1 MSKIT
6 KPDVSIQWASAGTI
20 NTPSDVKKQ
29 TGWVSEKPAY
39 EYMNW
44 LQNRQDT
51 SLAYL
56 FQMGIPEWDSATEYQ
71 YAAGY
76 ATYIQYNG
84 IVYKA
89 LQVSTNKNPASET
102 SYWVRAFDSYGSA
115 STVNTALNNH
125 IANYGLLANLVNS
138 AVARSNL
145 SVYSMAEVVAGF
157 APIAG
162 NSAQTFLVGSA
173 SSANHAVRKSQFDA
187 KTGQATETTAGIA
200 EVATNA
206 ETLAGSSDTV
216 TITPLKLQYMI
227 DNKGATT
234 SAKGTVELA
243 TNAETITGTDTGRA
257 VTPAGLQAKINT
269 VLQPVAMF
277 SATGGTKTADVLGNT
292 TISSHSVDIANNIV
306 YYTLA
311 FSGLPGSLTY
321 SGGSKNFVIVAS
333 GNVVPYA
340 FSSLVSTNSIVV
352 AGVYQN
358 NAFDAS
364 TFQIEGV
371 LYMEV

>member
-6 KPDVSIQWASAGTI
+6 KPDISIQWAQAGVI
-20 NTPSDVKKQ
+20 VAPSDAKKQ
-29 TGWVSEKPAY
+29 AGWVVEKPAY
-39 EYMNW
+39 DYMNW

-51 SLAYL
+51 GIAYL
-56 FQMGIPEWDSATEYQ
+56 YQMGIPEWDSATEYQ

-162 NSAQTFLVGSA
+162 NSAQTFLVGNA

-187 KTGQATETTAGIA
+187 KTGQATETVAGIA
-200 EVATNA
+200 EIATNA
-206 ETLAGSSDTV
+206 EALAGASDTV
-216 TITPLKLQYMI
+216 VLSPLKLQYVLN
-227 DNKGATT
+227 NKSATT
-234 SAKGTVELA
+234 TAKGVVELA
-243 TNAETITGTDTGRA
+243 TNAETITGTDTSRA
-257 VTPAGLQAKINT
+257 VTPSNVTGLFADSGRVSLGTNGYQKLPSGLIIQWGSGLLT
-269 VLQPVAMF
+269 
-277 SATGGTKTADVLGNT
+277 SGGTVSFPTAFPNACV
-292 TISSHSVDIANNIV
+292 SVQVTPD
-306 YYTLA
+306 
-311 FSGLPGSLTY
+311 S
-321 SGGSKNFVIVAS
+321 
-333 GNVVPYA
+333 
-340 FSSLVSTNSIVV
+340 
-352 AGVYQN
+352 N
-358 NAFDAS
+358 NAVSMELCSVRLLTQTTFTFDGA
-364 TFQIEGV
+364 V
-371 LYMEV
+371 LIGGGAVTTNLTAYWFAIGY

>member
-6 KPDVSIQWASAGTI
+6 KPDISIQWAQAGVI
-20 NTPSDVKKQ
+20 VAPSDAKKQ
-29 TGWVSEKPAY
+29 AGWVVEKPAY
-39 EYMNW
+39 DYMNW

-51 SLAYL
+51 GIAYL
-56 FQMGIPEWDSATEYQ
+56 YQMGIPEWDSATEYQ

-162 NSAQTFLVGSA
+162 NSSQTFLVGNA
-173 SSANHAVRKSQFDA
+173 SSANHAVCKSQLDA
-187 KTGQATETTAGIA
+187 KTGQATETVAGIA
-200 EVATNA
+200 EIATQAETNA
-206 ETLAGSSDTV
+206 GVSDVAVVTPKKLMASSYTPSGCVMAFAGTSAPTGWLECNGSAVSRTTYLALFSAISTAYGIGDGSSTFNLPDMRGEFLRGWDHGRGV
-216 TITPLKLQYMI
+216 DYGRSSGSSQADELKAHSHNLNMNAVYGAPPLGT
-227 DNKGATT
+227 KGVDGRDQANATSLFDPLYNYT
-234 SAKGTVELA
+234 S
-243 TNAETITGTDTGRA
+243 
-257 VTPAGLQAKINT
+257 
-269 VLQPVAMF
+269 
-277 SATGGTKTADVLGNT
+277 STGGTETRPRN
-292 TISSHSVDIANNIV
+292 
-306 YYTLA
+306 
-311 FSGLPGSLTY
+311 
-321 SGGSKNFVIVAS
+321 VAMM
-333 GNVVPYA
+333 Y
-340 FSSLVSTNSIVV
+340 I
-352 AGVYQN
+352 
-358 NAFDAS
+358 
-364 TFQIEGV
+364 IKI
-371 LYMEV
+371 

>member
-6 KPDVSIQWASAGTI
+6 KPDISIQWAQAGVI
-20 NTPSDVKKQ
+20 VTPSDTKKQ
-29 TGWVSEKPAY
+29 TGWVVEKPAY
-39 EYMNW
+39 DYMNW

-51 SLAYL
+51 AIAYTY
-56 FQMGIPEWDSATEYQ
+56 QMGIPEWDSATEYQ

-162 NSAQTFLVGSA
+162 NSAHTFLVGNA

-187 KTGQATETTAGIA
+187 KTGQATESTAGIA
-200 EVATNA
+200 EVATQA
-206 ETLAGSSDTV
+206 ETNAGASDTTFV
-216 TITPLKLQYMI
+216 TPKKLKDSSY
-227 DNKGATT
+227 
-234 SAKGTVELA
+234 
-243 TNAETITGTDTGRA
+243 
-257 VTPAGLQAKINT
+257 TPAGCVMHFA
-269 VLQPVAMF
+269 
-277 SATGGTKTADVLGNT
+277 GTAAPYGWLECNGS
-292 TISSHSVDIANNIV
+292 TISRTIYAALYSAIGTTYGIGDGSTTFNLPDLRGEFLRGWDHGRGVDSGRAQGSSQTEGVGSHGHTIRMGTDVNTPVPVNTANAV
-306 YYTLA
+306 ST
-311 FSGLPGSLTY
+311 SLTA
-321 SGGSKNFVIVAS
+321 VAS
-333 GNVVPYA
+333 GLTG
-340 FSSLVSTNSIVV
+340 SLQIAGSTGAETRPRNIAMMFIIKV
-352 AGVYQN
+352 
-358 NAFDAS
+358 
-364 TFQIEGV
+364 
-371 LYMEV
+371 

>member
-71 YAAGY
+71 YSNSY
-76 ATYIQYNG
+76 ATFIQYNG
-84 IVYKA
+84 VVYKA
-89 LQVSTNKNPASET
+89 LQTGTNKNPASEAA
-102 SYWVRAFDSYGSA
+102 YWVKAFDDFGSA
-115 STVNTALNNH
+115 STVNSALTTH
-125 IANYGLLANLVNS
+125 ITNYGTLAALSNVTT
-138 AVARSNL
+138 ARSNL
-145 SVYSMAEVVAGF
+145 SVYSIAQCDATF

-187 KTGQATETTAGIA
+187 KTGQATESTAGIA

-216 TITPLKLQYMI
+216 VVTPLKLQYMI

-243 TNAETITGTDTGRA
+243 TNAETITGTDTERA
-257 VTPAGLQAKINT
+257 VTPSNIVGLFSDTGRQSLGTSGYQKLPGGLIIQWGSGLLTTGST
-269 VLQPVAMF
+269 VNFPVAF
-277 SATGGTKTADVLGNT
+277 PT
-292 TISSHSVDIANNIV
+292 TCLSVQVTPDSSTSVGV
-306 YYTLA
+306 E
-311 FSGLPGSLTY
+311 
-321 SGGSKNFVIVAS
+321 
-333 GNVVPYA
+333 
-340 FSSLVSTNSIVV
+340 V
-352 AGVYQN
+352 AGVRSLTTTTFT
-358 NAFDAS
+358 FDGSIYTGSIGGFFTAANL
-364 TFQIEGV
+364 TAYWFAIG
-371 LYMEV
+371 Y